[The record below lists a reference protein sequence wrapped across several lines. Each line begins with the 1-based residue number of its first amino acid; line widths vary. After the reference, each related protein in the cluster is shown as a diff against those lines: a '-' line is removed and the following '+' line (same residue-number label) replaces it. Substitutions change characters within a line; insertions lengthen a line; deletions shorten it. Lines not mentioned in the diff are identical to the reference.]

1 MQFHEDI
8 IFKQDSNKYSKE
20 FLEIVKIKGKIVRT
34 LRTEYAIIDPKIYKP
49 DIVFELEDKVI
60 IFEFQS
66 TYVDVNDKRRF
77 RLYSAIIDHEEI
89 KSSKPIEVHVLS
101 TIEGEKIK
109 WYHVNPDSKFPIYIH
124 SLKEHDSDEFLNNIN
139 TKIQHDK
146 DMTIKELLM
155 ISLVCFMDG
164 KENTESKILRS
175 ATTITNIP
183 CLENNIGQFV
193 KGVVLILCDKFVDD
207 EMLNTHIANL
217 VGGNMKIVEDYA
229 QRMADKK
236 VEEKNKEFIKN
247 LNKEGFSL
255 EKIAELTNVKIEF
268 VEKTLTENQ

>member
-101 TIEGEKIK
+101 TIEDEKM
-109 WYHVNPDSKFPIYIH
+109 V
-124 SLKEHDSDEFLNNIN
+124 
-139 TKIQHDK
+139 
-146 DMTIKELLM
+146 
-155 ISLVCFMDG
+155 
-164 KENTESKILRS
+164 
-175 ATTITNIP
+175 P
-183 CLENNIGQFV
+183 C
-193 KGVVLILCDKFVDD
+193 
-207 EMLNTHIANL
+207 
-217 VGGNMKIVEDYA
+217 
-229 QRMADKK
+229 
-236 VEEKNKEFIKN
+236 
-247 LNKEGFSL
+247 
-255 EKIAELTNVKIEF
+255 
-268 VEKTLTENQ
+268 